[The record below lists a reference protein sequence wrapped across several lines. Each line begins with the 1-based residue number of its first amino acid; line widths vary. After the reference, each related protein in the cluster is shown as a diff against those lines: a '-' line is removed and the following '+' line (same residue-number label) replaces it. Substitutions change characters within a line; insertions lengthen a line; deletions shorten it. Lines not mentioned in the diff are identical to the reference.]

1 MAPHAGRF
9 LPGLVRIAPMND
21 APTFLL
27 LQARDGEDPIK
38 PQEVGCFADVL
49 GMSKDQFRTFDLLT
63 ESLASEDFTNVDC
76 VLIGGS
82 GDYSVTD
89 TGSWLTRA
97 LDSIRRALDSDIPMF
112 ASCWGFQAIAKALGG
127 DVETDRDRAEIGTFE
142 IRLTDKGF
150 QDPLFAG
157 LGQEFDANMGHE
169 DHVMSLPV
177 GAVHLASSDLARHQ
191 AYRLEER
198 PVYCTQFHPELNRK
212 AIVERIAAYPKYAT
226 EVLGES
232 VEAAMGRFRDTP
244 ETAELLN
251 RFVDRYVKLHEREA
265 PCTSPS

>member
-1 MAPHAGRF
+1 
-9 LPGLVRIAPMND
+9 MND
-21 APTFLL
+21 VPTFLL
-27 LQARDGEDPIK
+27 LQARDGQDPIK
-38 PQEVGCFADVL
+38 PQEVDCFAEV
-49 GMSKDQFRTFDLLT
+49 MRIPVKQFRTFCLL
-63 ESLASEDFTNVDC
+63 SEPLTREDIVDVDC
-76 VLIGGS
+76 ILIGGS

-89 TGSWLTRA
+89 TASWLTRA
-97 LDSIRRALDSDIPMF
+97 LDSIRRALDAEIPMF

-127 DVETDRDRAEIGTFE
+127 DVQTDRDRAEIGTFE
-142 IRLTDKGF
+142 IRLTDHGVDDSIF
-150 QDPLFAG
+150 SG

-177 GAVHLASSDLARHQ
+177 GAIHLASSQLARHQ
-191 AYRLEER
+191 AYRLEDR

-212 AIVERIAAYPKYAT
+212 AIVERIATYPKYAT

-232 VEAAMGRFRDTP
+232 VEDAIGRFRDTP

-251 RFVDRYVKLHEREA
+251 RFVDRFVKQHEREA